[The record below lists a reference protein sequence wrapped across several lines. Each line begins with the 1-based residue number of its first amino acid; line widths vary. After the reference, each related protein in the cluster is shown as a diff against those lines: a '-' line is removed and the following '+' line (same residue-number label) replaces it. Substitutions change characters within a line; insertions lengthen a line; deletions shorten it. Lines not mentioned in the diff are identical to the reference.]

1 MNNFSNKL
9 APLVP
14 IVHGAKVTNSTTVHR
29 YRLASNK
36 VQKIDCPF
44 CRAKKHWQRY
54 IDIETGEV
62 LPENHGRC
70 DNSDKCGKWITPKDT
85 GYSKTIWEQEKSC
98 NSELSDKHKNNPKK
112 EIRTEPTY
120 FDNATFQYT
129 LANDRYEKNV
139 FVQNLIHKIQFPLDG
154 YEVKKITQI
163 YKLGTITKGYR
174 CGAITFPFIDF
185 KGNVRA
191 VQVKQFDEQNHTIK
205 NGTDYLHSIII
216 KHYNRNDIQLP
227 KWLEAYSKQQKFI
240 SCLFGEHLL
249 GKYRN
254 NPVALVEAPKTA
266 IYGALYFGLPE
277 SDESLIWLAVYS
289 KSSLTFDKIKVLEG
303 RKVIVFPDLSKNG
316 DTYKEWQ
323 EKAKQYEKQLK
334 NTRFIFSDL
343 LEKYAS
349 DEERNNGLDI
359 ADFLIKQDWRLF
371 RKNSKN
377 LSESKSVE
385 HNENEQHPPKT
396 EELLKLAEK
405 LIGFNN
411 SKQRTEI
418 PYFEEMMEF
427 RIIKESKPVLGYY
440 YLSQSTPF

>member
-14 IVHGAKVTNSTTVHR
+14 LVHGAKDTNSTTIHR

-85 GYSKTIWEQEKSC
+85 GYSKTIWEQEKS
-98 NSELSDKHKNNPKK
+98 SDSALSDKHKNNSQK
-112 EIRTEPTY
+112 EIRIERIY
-120 FDNATFQYT
+120 FNNETFRYT
-129 LANDRYEKNV
+129 LANDKYEKNV
-139 FVQNLIHKIQFPLDG
+139 FVQNLIHKIQFPFEED
-154 YEVKKITQI
+154 EVEKINQI
-163 YKLGTITKGYR
+163 YKLGTIAKGYR
-174 CGAITFPFIDF
+174 CGAITFPFIDV

-191 VQVKQFDEQNHTIK
+191 VQVKQFDEQNHTT
-205 NGTDYLHSIII
+205 GTDYLHSIII
-216 KHYNRNDIQLP
+216 KHYNLNNIPLP
-227 KWLEAYSKQQKFI
+227 KWLVAYSKQQKFV

-249 GKYRN
+249 SKYRN

-277 SDESLIWLAVYS
+277 SDDSLIWLAVYN
-289 KSSLTFDKIKVLEG
+289 KSSFSFDKLKVLEG
-303 RKVIVFPDLSKNG
+303 RRVIVFPDLSKNG
-316 DTYKEWQ
+316 NTYEEWQ
-323 EKAKQYEKQLK
+323 DKAKQYEKQLK

-343 LEKYAS
+343 LEKYATD
-349 DEERNNGLDI
+349 DEKDNGLDI

-377 LSESKSVE
+377 LSESQVVE
-385 HNENEQHPPKT
+385 YNANEQHPPTT
-396 EELLKLAEK
+396 EELLKLAEN
-405 LIGFNN
+405 LIGLNN
-411 SKQRTEI
+411 TKQKSEI
-418 PYFEEMMEF
+418 PYFDEMIGL
-427 RIIKESKPVLGYY
+427 RIIKESKPVFGNY
-440 YLSQSTPF
+440 YLSISTPF

>member
-14 IVHGAKVTNSTTVHR
+14 IVHGTKDTNSTTVHR

-44 CRAKKHWQRY
+44 CRATKHWQRY

-70 DNSDKCGKWITPKDT
+70 DNSDKCGKWITPKET
-85 GYSKTIWEQEKSC
+85 GYSKTIWEQEKSSD
-98 NSELSDKHKNNPKK
+98 SELLLKHKNNSQK
-112 EIRTEPTY
+112 EIRIEPIY
-120 FDNATFQYT
+120 FNNETFRYT

-139 FVQNLIHKIQFPLDG
+139 FVQNLIHKIQFPFEED
-154 YEVKKITQI
+154 EVEKINQI
-163 YKLGTITKGYR
+163 YKLGTIAKGYR
-174 CGAITFPFIDF
+174 CGAITFPFIEV

-191 VQVKQFDEQNHTIK
+191 VQVKQFDEQNHTT
-205 NGTDYLHSIII
+205 GTDYLHSIII
-216 KHYNRNDIQLP
+216 KHYNLNNIPLP
-227 KWLEAYSKQQKFI
+227 KWLEAYSKQQKFV

-249 GKYRN
+249 SKYRN

-277 SDESLIWLAVYS
+277 SDDSLIWLAVYN
-289 KSSLTFDKIKVLEG
+289 KSSFSFDKLKVLEG
-303 RKVIVFPDLSKNG
+303 RRVIVFPDLSKNG
-316 DTYKEWQ
+316 NTYEEWQ
-323 EKAKQYEKQLK
+323 YKAKQYEKQLK

-359 ADFLIKQDWRLF
+359 ADFLIKQDWQLF

-377 LSESKSVE
+377 LSESQFVE
-385 HNENEQHPPKT
+385 YNENEQHPPKT
-396 EELLKLAEK
+396 EELLKLAENI
-405 LIGFNN
+405 IGFNN
-411 SKQRTEI
+411 SKQKTEI

-427 RIIKESKPVLGYY
+427 RIIKESKPILGNY
-440 YLSQSTPF
+440 YLSSSTPF